1 MGSGYTKR
9 TKRCTRLLYPVL
21 PHGGDVVFPTRT
33 WYSPMA
39 HHEERKKERDH
50 LPCGRLGS
58 RYSVNLLGQYDAGRE
73 DTSNREDLLIVSGL
87 FGAF

>member
-1 MGSGYTKR
+1 
-9 TKRCTRLLYPVL
+9 
-21 PHGGDVVFPTRT
+21 
-33 WYSPMA
+33 MA